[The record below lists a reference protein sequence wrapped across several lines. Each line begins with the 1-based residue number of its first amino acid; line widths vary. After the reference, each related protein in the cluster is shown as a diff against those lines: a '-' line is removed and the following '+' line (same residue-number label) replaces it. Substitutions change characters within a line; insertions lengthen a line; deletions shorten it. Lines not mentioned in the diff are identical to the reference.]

1 MHRNKYQ
8 YHAHQKCTLW
18 DTAFIVETAIGLSRA
33 LLPARS
39 LWALVQFTLGSSALG
54 RWKER
59 RRTVL
64 TETSIWSTET
74 SAKPPKTTKYM
85 EVTIRKAFIIRSISA
100 RTVLSLWTWQ
110 TQRHKTTS
118 AYLFYYVYFPPI
130 CYISELALLLLIESC
145 ILNNSIKLHIFHP
158 TQCRPLSK
166 PQRLFC
172 SSLSLVQYAKYSCQS
187 ASILDSIIAKQNVK
201 NMRRVRTKKR
211 YQQHSSLHT
220 SVLI

>member
-1 MHRNKYQ
+1 MHCGTQ
-8 YHAHQKCTLW
+8 H
-18 DTAFIVETAIGLSRA
+18 
-33 LLPARS
+33 S
-39 LWALVQFTLGSSALG
+39 LYRRDCHRPFKSSASSPFTLSTCAVYLRKLCTWEMEG
-54 RWKER
+54 KETHIQW
-59 RRTVL
+59 TVS
-64 TETSIWSTET
+64 TETSFWSTET

-85 EVTIRKAFIIRSISA
+85 EVTIRKAFIIRSVSA
-100 RTVLSLWTWQ
+100 GTVLSLWTWQ
-110 TQRHKTTS
+110 AQRHKTTS

-172 SSLSLVQYAKYSCQS
+172 SSHSLVQYAKYSCQS